1 MDKDIYFMRQ
11 ALKEAA
17 KAAAIN
23 EVPVGAVIV
32 NNDRVI
38 AYGYNRKE
46 TDCDATLHAEMIAI
60 RAACRAL
67 NSWRLL
73 GCTIYVTLEPCAMCT
88 GAMIQAR
95 IARLVYAASDPK
107 TGAAGSVLNLACF
120 EPFNHQMQIS
130 AGILARESSVLL
142 QDFFRKKRMK

>member
-11 ALKEAA
+11 ALIEAA
-17 KAAAIN
+17 KAAAID

-32 NNDRVI
+32 NNDQII

-46 TDCDATLHAEMIAI
+46 TDCDATLHAEMVAI
-60 RAACRAL
+60 RDACRAL

-73 GCTIYVTLEPCAMCT
+73 GCTLYVTLEPCAMCA

-95 IARLVYAASDPK
+95 IERLVYAAPDPK
-107 TGAAGSVLNLACF
+107 TGAAGSVLDLVRF
-120 EPFNHQMQIS
+120 EPFNHQMQVRS
-130 AGILARESSVLL
+130 GILADGSSALL
-142 QDFFRKKRMK
+142 QDFFRKKRIK

>member
-1 MDKDIYFMRQ
+1 MDRDIYFMRQ
-11 ALKEAA
+11 ALNEAT
-17 KAAAIN
+17 KAAAID

-32 NNDRVI
+32 NNGKI
-38 AYGYNRKE
+38 ISYGYNRKE

-73 GCTIYVTLEPCAMCT
+73 GCAIYVTLEPCAMCT

-120 EPFNHQMQIS
+120 RSFNHQMQVS
-130 AGILARESSVLL
+130 AGILAEESSMLL